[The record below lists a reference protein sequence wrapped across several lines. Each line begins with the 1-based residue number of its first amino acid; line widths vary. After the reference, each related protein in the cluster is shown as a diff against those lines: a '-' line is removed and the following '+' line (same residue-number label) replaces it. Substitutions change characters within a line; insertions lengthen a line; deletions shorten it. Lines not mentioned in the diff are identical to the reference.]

1 MTRIITISV
10 LVFFTLMIAFI
21 LVKRYKNE
29 NSKKMWSLMG
39 LSVGFWNGV
48 VILSIGLT
56 MITLLAFKVLF

>member
-56 MITLLAFKVLF
+56 MVTLLAFKVLF